1 MEHELN
7 PNRDDD
13 LLHRLQLLYE
23 LGRYRELLELA
34 QPQLA
39 DPATE
44 PQVFSYATEAAVQL
58 EEYSRA
64 RTILQAGLAAHPESS
79 SLRAVQISL
88 FNRLELYRE
97 ALSATEAALELDPD
111 SESIWYLQ
119 SVVHYNLHDLKA
131 AEQSILK
138 ALSLD
143 PLDLDYLAHHARI
156 LWNMDKNDQARQM
169 VQEGLAQQPDHAE
182 LLYLHAQMEKDRSK
196 AAGALKQ
203 LLGSSPTSTEAQEQ
217 YHALTSQFRLTCLIA
232 GTITLGHALLRYLL
246 AAGWFPHLSKSL
258 TEDGMLFLVGVVGL
272 GFAKDTMRN
281 KRLLYLY
288 LVCNLELVW
297 IADNLKGEHWVLGLG
312 VGITAALLIGLLFTW
327 AIFFYR
333 AMLGWCIGRI
343 TGVWNAY
350 RTAAAN
356 GFKTA
361 WIREQLHNP
370 NLLFVI
376 GGGLAP
382 GVISLLAPSAKPE
395 LYANALLCWFGL
407 LLVLLPLIRGA
418 AFNTAFGTVFVCLL
432 AYIPVIHLLQ
442 WLPALL
448 PFPPLVALL
457 GVAGGSLATAFGLRV
472 LVADTD

>member
-1 MEHELN
+1 MEYN
-7 PNRDDD
+7 QTTDNDAA

-44 PQVFSYATEAAVQL
+44 PQIFSYAAEAAVQL
-58 EEYSRA
+58 EEYSKA
-64 RTILQAGLAAHPESS
+64 RTILQAGLAAHPESN

-111 SESIWYLQ
+111 SASIWYLQ

-131 AEQSILK
+131 AESSILK

-143 PLDLDYLAHHARI
+143 PLDIDYQAHHASI
-156 LWNMDKNDQARQM
+156 LWFMDKNEQARQM

-182 LLYLHAQMEKDRSK
+182 LLYLHARMEKDRAK
-196 AAGALKQ
+196 AAGVLKQ
-203 LLGSSPTSTEAQEQ
+203 LLASSPASTEAQEQ
-217 YHALTSQFRLTCLIA
+217 YHALTSRFRLTCLIA
-232 GTITLGHALLRYLL
+232 GAITLGHALLRYLL
-246 AAGWFPHLSKSL
+246 TAGWLTHLPKAL
-258 TEDGMLFLVGVVGL
+258 TEDGMLFLVGVAGL

-288 LVCNLELVW
+288 LVCNLELIW
-297 IADNLKGEHWVLGLG
+297 IADNLKDEHWVLGLG

-333 AMLGWCIGRI
+333 AMSDWAVATI
-343 TGVWNAY
+343 TGLWNAY

-370 NLLFVI
+370 NLLFVM

-382 GVISLLAPSAKPE
+382 GIVSLLAPSAE
-395 LYANALLCWFGL
+395 LYVDALLCWFGL
-407 LLVLLPLIRGA
+407 LQVLLPLVRDTA
-418 AFNTAFGTVFVCLL
+418 LSTAFGTVFVCFL

-442 WLPALL
+442 WLPSLL
-448 PFPPLVALL
+448 PFPPLMALL
-457 GVAGGSLATAFGLRV
+457 GFAGGSLATAFGLQV
-472 LVADTD
+472 LAADTD

>member
-1 MEHELN
+1 MEQELTTDN
-7 PNRDDD
+7 TSAM
-13 LLHRLQLLYE
+13 LHRLQMLYE
-23 LGRYRELLELA
+23 LGRYRDLLELA
-34 QPQLA
+34 QPHLP
-39 DPATE
+39 DPTTE
-44 PQVFSYATEAAVQL
+44 PQIFSYAAEAAVQR

-246 AAGWFPHLSKSL
+246 AAGWLTHLPKAL
-258 TEDGMLFLVGVVGL
+258 TEDGMLFLVGVAGL

-281 KRLLYLY
+281 RRLLYLY
-288 LVCNLELVW
+288 LVCNLELIW

-327 AIFFYR
+327 ATFFYR
-333 AMLGWCIGRI
+333 AMFDWAVATI
-343 TGVWNAY
+343 TGLWNAY

-356 GFKTA
+356 GFKAA

-382 GVISLLAPSAKPE
+382 GVISLLAPTAE
-395 LYANALLCWFGL
+395 LYADALLCWFGL
-407 LLVLLPLIRGA
+407 LLVLLPLVRGA
-418 AFNTAFGTVFVCLL
+418 ALSAAFGTAFVCLL

-442 WLPALL
+442 WLPELL

-457 GVAGGSLATAFGLRV
+457 GFAGGSLATAFGLQV
-472 LVADTD
+472 LETDTD